1 MSFET
6 VCIKTRQTIKLR
18 EVYSA
23 GGAIASPSSTTRA
36 VRRHFSALLANSV
49 AYVVLGELA
58 SRPFAVLLFGKI
70 CPHFSS
76 LDVDL

>member
-23 GGAIASPSSTTRA
+23 GGAIASPSSTIRA
-36 VRRHFSALLANSV
+36 VRRHFKKRDSDHNYRGFQLA
-49 AYVVLGELA
+49 ATVVMVTVTLFA
-58 SRPFAVLLFGKI
+58 SRFGRL
-70 CPHFSS
+70 CSPW
-76 LDVDL
+76 